1 MKSNPSSKTIL
12 SANILILGKGYIGNA
27 VNEHLKESH
36 NVTFVS
42 ADELNYHDS
51 SILGKYLF
59 NNDIQV
65 VINCSGFTGRPNID
79 EAESKKELCWELNV
93 MSPLRVN
100 KICHK
105 LNVGYIH
112 VSSGCI
118 FDGYQSEFTELDTPN
133 FGIFSDRSSYYSK
146 CKHIFEEMSKDLRGI
161 ILRIRMPIGK
171 DKESRNYLQ
180 KIFKYDNLIDYVN
193 SKTYIPDLCG
203 VIESIINKHNHIFA
217 GRKILNVVN
226 HEPLSTRKV
235 CEIMIVN
242 GFGNPKWKFV
252 PIDKI
257 DIKTGRSNCILDSS
271 KVNIIYPMK
280 TEREALMEALK

>member
-1 MKSNPSSKTIL
+1 MIL
-12 SANILILGKGYIGNA
+12 SEILILGRGYIGNA
-27 VNEHLKESH
+27 VYKHLKDTH
-36 NVTFVS
+36 NVKFVS
-42 ADELNYHDS
+42 ANELDYHDPS
-51 SILGKYLF
+51 LLGKYIL
-59 NNDIQV
+59 NNGIQV

-79 EAESKKELCWELNV
+79 EAEMKKELCWELNV
-93 MSPLRVN
+93 ASPLRVN
-100 KICHK
+100 KMCDK
-105 LNVGYIH
+105 LGVGYIH

-118 FDGYQSEFTELDTPN
+118 YDGYQRDFTELDTPN
-133 FGIFSDRSSYYSK
+133 FGVFSDKSSYYSK
-146 CKHIFEEMSKDLRGI
+146 CKHIFEEMSKDLQGI
-161 ILRIRMPIGK
+161 VLRIRMPIGK

-180 KIFKYDNLIDYVN
+180 KILKYDNLIDYLN

-203 VIESIINKHNHIFA
+203 VIESIITKHKHLFA

-226 HEPLSTRKV
+226 HEPMSTREV

-257 DIKTGRSNCILDSS
+257 DIKTGRSNCVLDGS

-280 TEREALMEALK
+280 TEREAIREALS